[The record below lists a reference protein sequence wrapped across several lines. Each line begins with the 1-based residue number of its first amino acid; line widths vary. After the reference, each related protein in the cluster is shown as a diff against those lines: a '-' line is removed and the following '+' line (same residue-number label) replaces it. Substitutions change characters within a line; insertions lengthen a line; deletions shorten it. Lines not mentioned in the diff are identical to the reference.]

1 MSEVL
6 TVELPDELARQARA
20 LATATNRRLE
30 DAVLDW
36 LRQAIAEPAVESL
49 ADDALLALCESTF
62 QEAEQDELSDLLSR
76 AREGDLDA
84 DGRQQLDHLMA
95 AYRRGIVLKARAM
108 KEASARGLRPPL
120 ADDAS

>member
-6 TVELPDELARQARA
+6 TVELPDELAQQARA

-49 ADDALLALCESTF
+49 ADDALLALCELTF
-62 QEAEQDELSDLLSR
+62 PGAQQDELSDLLAR
-76 AREGDLDA
+76 AREGELESRE
-84 DGRQQLDHLMA
+84 RQQLDHLMA
-95 AYRRGIVLKARAM
+95 AYRRGIVLKARAL
-108 KEASARGLRPPL
+108 KEATERGLRPPL
-120 ADDAS
+120 TDHGT